1 MTNNEP
7 SMMCVTPDASK
18 YARALFSRKTQRA
31 PFPHFFLRR
40 LALRSARACGMGK
53 RRARS
58 PSPPSS
64 SSSSSGA
71 VDEEV
76 DPRQAGIL
84 DKAAA
89 QKRAEAGEAS
99 DAPPTTAPTSAA
111 VLARGRGREGT
122 PEPVDDENDGENYEV
137 RRLLRNPRY
146 FDDDFELAAVRCF
159 RCGGGGHREA
169 ECSRAPKTR
178 PCHLCGDADHVA
190 RDCPRGLCF
199 NCLRPGHRSRD
210 CDEKRGFGRET
221 QSLRCLRCGERG
233 HAVGT
238 CDADFSSKDLRQMTC
253 YVCGA
258 SGHLCCA
265 PMDAAAKSWDLGS
278 RTRELLPLRR
288 NGARRLGVR
297 AGQTR
302 GTRRARRRRRRER
315 LRVFPVRRNRPHRAG
330 VSGRGAAAFGGG
342 SSADAHGGRR
352 RRARPRAGQR
362 RRADEVRRRLWR
374 RRRRAIGGG
383 GGRGNG
389 WAVGGGRGGGGW
401 GGRRGAR
408 QGGGVTWG
416 ARGRGRGGWGTGK
429 PRSGPY

>member
-1 MTNNEP
+1 M
-7 SMMCVTPDASK
+7 
-18 YARALFSRKTQRA
+18 
-31 PFPHFFLRR
+31 RR

-210 CDEKRGFGRET
+210 CEEKRGFGREA
-221 QSLRCLRCGERG
+221 QSLLCLRCGERG

-278 RTRELLPLRR
+278 RTRSCCRCGGTGHVDSECAQGRRGGLAEHDGGGGASVFACFRCGGTGHIARECPGAAQQPSGGDLRQTLTAG
-288 NGARRLGVR
+288 GAGGPDRGPDRGG
-297 AGQTR
+297 AQTKY
-302 GTRRARRRRRRER
+302 GA
-315 LRVFPVRRNRPHRAG
+315 
-330 VSGRGAAAFGGG
+330 VSG
-342 SSADAHGGRR
+342 
-352 RRARPRAGQR
+352 
-362 RRADEVRRRLWR
+362 
-374 RRRRAIGGG
+374 GGG
-383 GGRGNG
+383 GGRFGGGGGLGNG

>member
-1 MTNNEP
+1 
-7 SMMCVTPDASK
+7 
-18 YARALFSRKTQRA
+18 
-31 PFPHFFLRR
+31 
-40 LALRSARACGMGK
+40 MGK

-210 CDEKRGFGRET
+210 CEEKRGFGREA
-221 QSLRCLRCGERG
+221 QSLLCLRCGERG

-278 RTRELLPLRR
+278 RTRSCCRCGGTGHVDSECAQGRR
-288 NGARRLGVR
+288 GGLAEHDGGGGASVFACFRCG
-297 AGQTR
+297 
-302 GTRRARRRRRRER
+302 GTGHIAREC
-315 LRVFPVRRNRPHRAG
+315 P
-330 VSGRGAAAFGGG
+330 GAAQQPSGGG

-374 RRRRAIGGG
+374 RRRRAI
-383 GGRGNG
+383 RRRRR
-389 WAVGGGRGGGGW
+389 ARQRMGRGGRARRRRL
-401 GGRRGAR
+401 GRAERRA
-408 QGGGVTWG
+408 
-416 ARGRGRGGWGTGK
+416 AGRWCDLGRA
-429 PRSGPY
+429 RSGPGGMGDGETEVGAVLD

>member
-1 MTNNEP
+1 
-7 SMMCVTPDASK
+7 
-18 YARALFSRKTQRA
+18 
-31 PFPHFFLRR
+31 
-40 LALRSARACGMGK
+40 MGK

-278 RTRELLPLRR
+278 RTRSCCRCGGTGHVDSECAQGRRGGLAEHDGGGGASVFACFRCGGTGHIARECPGAAQQPSGGDLRQTLTAG
-288 NGARRLGVR
+288 GAGGPDRGPDRGGAQTKYGAVSGGGVR
-297 AGQTR
+297 SAAAAGASAD
-302 GTRRARRRRRRER
+302 GPWGRARRRR
-315 LRVFPVRRNRPHRAG
+315 LGRAE
-330 VSGRGAAAFGGG
+330 
-342 SSADAHGGRR
+342 
-352 RRARPRAGQR
+352 RRAAGRWCDLGRA
-362 RRADEVRRRLWR
+362 
-374 RRRRAIGGG
+374 
-383 GGRGNG
+383 
-389 WAVGGGRGGGGW
+389 
-401 GGRRGAR
+401 
-408 QGGGVTWG
+408 
-416 ARGRGRGGWGTGK
+416 
-429 PRSGPY
+429 RSGPGGMGDGETEVGAVLD

>member
-1 MTNNEP
+1 
-7 SMMCVTPDASK
+7 
-18 YARALFSRKTQRA
+18 
-31 PFPHFFLRR
+31 
-40 LALRSARACGMGK
+40 MGK

-278 RTRELLPLRR
+278 RTRSCCRCGGTGHVDSECAQGRRGGLAEHDGGGGASVFACFRCGGTGHIARECPGAAQQPSGGDLRQTLTAG
-288 NGARRLGVR
+288 GAGGPDRGPDRGG
-297 AGQTR
+297 AQTKY
-302 GTRRARRRRRRER
+302 GA
-315 LRVFPVRRNRPHRAG
+315 
-330 VSGRGAAAFGGG
+330 VSGGGG
-342 SSADAHGGRR
+342 SIRRR
-352 RRARPRAGQR
+352 RRARTTDGPWGAG
-362 RRADEVRRRLWR
+362 A
-374 RRRRAIGGG
+374 AAAAGAGGE
-383 GGRGNG
+383 
-389 WAVGGGRGGGGW
+389 
-401 GGRRGAR
+401 
-408 QGGGVTWG
+408 
-416 ARGRGRGGWGTGK
+416 ARGRAVV
-429 PRSGPY
+429 

>member
-1 MTNNEP
+1 M
-7 SMMCVTPDASK
+7 
-18 YARALFSRKTQRA
+18 
-31 PFPHFFLRR
+31 RR

-278 RTRELLPLRR
+278 RTRSCCRCGGTGHVDSECAQGRR
-288 NGARRLGVR
+288 GGSPSTTAAAARASSRVSRAAEPATSRGSVRARRSSLRGDLR
-297 AGQTR
+297 QTLTAGGAGGPDRGPDRGGAQTKYGAVSGGGGGGRSAAAAARQRMGR
-302 GTRRARRRRRRER
+302 GGRARRRR
-315 LRVFPVRRNRPHRAG
+315 LGRAE
-330 VSGRGAAAFGGG
+330 
-342 SSADAHGGRR
+342 
-352 RRARPRAGQR
+352 RRAAGRWCDLGRA
-362 RRADEVRRRLWR
+362 
-374 RRRRAIGGG
+374 
-383 GGRGNG
+383 
-389 WAVGGGRGGGGW
+389 
-401 GGRRGAR
+401 
-408 QGGGVTWG
+408 
-416 ARGRGRGGWGTGK
+416 
-429 PRSGPY
+429 RSGPGGMGDGETEVGAVLD